1 MQITCS
7 SCSKEINIP
16 DAKVPQGQAFN
27 LTCPGCKI
35 KMRVDQHLQP
45 PEPAPGFGEEE
56 GIGGLDT
63 ASMVMMDEDFD
74 EDDEAFE
81 IYDEHDKI
89 ALILDKQNHDL
100 WTTALT
106 ELEYKLQS
114 AKSPEHAVHKLKF
127 NQYHVVAFHEK
138 FGDTTLETSPLY
150 EYIRDMPMD
159 TRRKTFVALVGDN
172 FKTLDY
178 MEALAHSV
186 NLVINQ
192 NELDQL
198 DTILKKATGE
208 NDNFYKVY
216 RETMTA
222 LGKL

>member
-1 MQITCS
+1 MQVECS
-7 SCSKEINIP
+7 SCNKEINIP
-16 DAKVPQGQAFN
+16 DNKIPQGQAFN
-27 LTCPGCKI
+27 LTCPSCKT
-35 KMRVDQHLQP
+35 KMRVDQHLKP
-45 PEPAPGFGEEE
+45 PASDPAESVDA
-56 GIGGLDT
+56 I
-63 ASMVMMDEDFD
+63 SMVVDEDF
-74 EDDEAFE
+74 EDDEEEIE

-89 ALILDKQNHDL
+89 ALILDRQNDDL

-106 ELEYKLQS
+106 ELEYKLQR

-138 FGDTTLETSPLY
+138 FGGSTLETSPLY
-150 EYIRDMPMD
+150 EFIRDMPMD
-159 TRRKTFVALVGDN
+159 TRRKIFVALVGEN
-172 FKTLDY
+172 FKTLDN
-178 MEALAHSV
+178 MEALAYSV

-192 NELDQL
+192 KELDQL
-198 DTILKKATGE
+198 EAILKKSIGD

>member
-1 MQITCS
+1 MQVECS
-7 SCSKEINIP
+7 SCNKEINIP
-16 DAKVPQGQAFN
+16 DNKIPQGQAFN
-27 LTCPGCKI
+27 LTCPSCKT
-35 KMRVDQHLQP
+35 KMRVDQHLKP
-45 PEPAPGFGEEE
+45 PASDPAESVDA
-56 GIGGLDT
+56 I
-63 ASMVMMDEDFD
+63 SMVVDEDF
-74 EDDEAFE
+74 EDDEEEIE

-89 ALILDKQNHDL
+89 ALILDRQNDDL

-106 ELEYKLQS
+106 ELEYKLQR

-138 FGDTTLETSPLY
+138 FGGSTLETSPLY
-150 EYIRDMPMD
+150 KFLVDMSMD
-159 TRRKTFVALVGDN
+159 TRRKIFVALVGEN
-172 FKTLDY
+172 FKTLDN
-178 MEALAHSV
+178 MEALAYSV

-192 NELDQL
+192 KELDQL
-198 DTILKKATGE
+198 EAILKKSIGD

>member
-1 MQITCS
+1 MQVECS
-7 SCSKEINIP
+7 SCNKEINIP
-16 DAKVPQGQAFN
+16 DNKIPQGQAFN
-27 LTCPGCKI
+27 LTCPSCKT
-35 KMRVDQHLQP
+35 KMRVDQHLKP
-45 PEPAPGFGEEE
+45 PASDPAESVDA
-56 GIGGLDT
+56 I
-63 ASMVMMDEDFD
+63 SMVVDEEF
-74 EDDEAFE
+74 EDDEEEIE

-89 ALILDKQNHDL
+89 ALILDRQNDDL

-106 ELEYKLQS
+106 ELEYKLQR

-138 FGDTTLETSPLY
+138 FGGSTLETSPLY
-150 EYIRDMPMD
+150 DFIRDMPMD
-159 TRRKTFVALVGDN
+159 TRRKIFVALVGEN
-172 FKTLDY
+172 FTTLDN
-178 MEALAHSV
+178 MEALAYSV

-192 NELDQL
+192 KELDQL
-198 DTILKKATGE
+198 EAILKKSIGD

>member
-7 SCSKEINIP
+7 SCSRDINIP
-16 DAKVPQGQAFN
+16 DDKVPQGQAFN
-27 LTCPGCKI
+27 LTCPGCKT
-35 KMRVDQHLQP
+35 KMRVDQHLKP
-45 PEPAPGFGEEE
+45 PEPEPGFGE
-56 GIGGLDT
+56 GASGALDT
-63 ASMVMMDEDFD
+63 TSMLVDEDFD
-74 EDDEAFE
+74 DGDEEIE

-89 ALILDKQNHDL
+89 ALILDRKNHDT

-106 ELEYKLQS
+106 DLEYKLQS

-138 FGDTTLETSPLY
+138 FGDTTQETSPLY

-159 TRRKTFVALVGDN
+159 TRRKTFMAMVGEN
-172 FKTLDY
+172 FKTLDN
-178 MEALAHSV
+178 MEALANSV

-192 NELDQL
+192 KDMDQL
-198 DTILKKATGE
+198 ETILKKSTGE

>member
-1 MQITCS
+1 MGDVGMQITCS
-7 SCSKEINIP
+7 SCSRDINIP
-16 DAKVPQGQAFN
+16 DDKVPQGQAFN
-27 LTCPGCKI
+27 LTCPGCKT
-35 KMRVDQHLQP
+35 KMRVDQHLNP
-45 PEPAPGFGEEE
+45 PEEDADDA
-56 GIGGLDT
+56 LDT
-63 ASMVMMDEDFD
+63 QSMVVDEDFD
-74 EDDEAFE
+74 DDDEVIE

-89 ALILDKQNHDL
+89 ALILDKKNHDT

-138 FGDTTLETSPLY
+138 FGDTALETSPLY
-150 EYIRDMPMD
+150 EYIREMPMD

-172 FKTLDY
+172 FKTLDN
-178 MEALAHSV
+178 MEALANSV

-192 NELDQL
+192 NEMDQL
-198 DTILKKATGE
+198 ETILKKSTGE